1 MSSKFVA
8 VVAANHRK
16 GRHTNHHEDHNQEL
30 IRLPR
35 PLWHERSGAGD
46 FRKRDR
52 GARRPGALVTAA
64 QSSERHDGKT
74 IELSGETRLK
84 VDKDTAAA
92 LSDAGVKV
100 EAAGA
105 AEGPTAK
112 RPYTFAF
119 PIVGGKVDKHPLGG
133 KIVHS
138 GGLSFSADSESVVV
152 KRFVIELDR
161 GVLTAKVAGTGQRIE
176 LLRLGAPEGV
186 KVGSE
191 RIVLR
196 GVDAKL
202 TSQAARALNEAF
214 DTDLFAGGLLIG
226 EATVIAKIGDGDK
239 GEDKEEKRRPLKVS
253 SGPILVTS
261 GATKIGQRP
270 AGRGFSLQG

>member
-1 MSSKFVA
+1 MRTITKS
-8 VVAANHRK
+8 
-16 GRHTNHHEDHNQEL
+16 
-30 IRLPR
+30 
-35 PLWHERSGAGD
+35 LWGSPG
-46 FRKRDR
+46 
-52 GARRPGALVTAA
+52 RPGTSAPALVTLASAFAALALVVLALSPSAA
-64 QSSERHDGKT
+64 QGAERHNGKT
-74 IELSGETRLK
+74 VELSGKTRLK

-100 EAAGA
+100 KAVGA

-119 PIVGGKVDKHPLGG
+119 PIVGGKVDKDPLGG
-133 KIVHS
+133 RIVHS
-138 GGLSFSADSESVVV
+138 GGLSFSADSEKVVV

-161 GVLTAKVAGTGQRIE
+161 GVLTAKVAGTGQRIA

-191 RIVLR
+191 RIVLK

-202 TSQAARALNEAF
+202 TAQAAKALNEAL

-226 EATVIAKIGDGDK
+226 EATVNAKIGDDDK
-239 GEDKEEKRRPLKVS
+239 GKDHDDKGDARNDD
-253 SGPILVTS
+253 
-261 GATKIGQRP
+261 
-270 AGRGFSLQG
+270 